1 MIFLFLI
8 RIIIDKFQIHVTK
21 LFFLLIISIAIFS
34 TGPVFAQNIQDNFQ
48 KFDENTRNAQEEFI
62 DKYSYICIKLEELYQ
77 QGDPQD
83 VYESPYYKEDCDEI
97 LENMDYFE
105 KKEIINKFD

>member
-1 MIFLFLI
+1 
-8 RIIIDKFQIHVTK
+8 VTK
-21 LFFLLIISIAIFS
+21 LFFLLIISIAILS

-62 DKYSYICIKLEELYQ
+62 DKYSYLCIKLEELYQ
-77 QGDPQD
+77 QVDPQD